1 MVVNLRTSGCAPAAL
16 AIAAL
21 MPSVTGCPAPAD
33 QPCAGLDYTDAGVT
47 REQYAPCAKAMIRK
61 LDEIWRDTQAAFNY
75 NLSDSERAR
84 GRQACLKASSELAR
98 LITQAGGTDRLTRLG
113 WADAELSQ
121 FNRDI
126 EHARNQYIVACLYG
140 DALGTTPSQID
151 GSHLEA
157 RHIADSLP

>member
-1 MVVNLRTSGCAPAAL
+1 MVVNLRTSRCAPAAL

-21 MPSVTGCPAPAD
+21 LPSVTGCSAPAD

-47 REQYAPCAKAMIRK
+47 REQYAPCAKAMTRK
-61 LDEIWRDTQAAFNY
+61 LDEVWRNTQDAFNY
-75 NLSDSERAR
+75 NLSDSERAL
-84 GRQACLKASSELAR
+84 GRQACLKTSSELAR
-98 LITQAGGTDRLTRLG
+98 LINQAGGTDRLTRLD

-126 EHARNQYIVACLYG
+126 EHARNQYVVACLYG
-140 DALGTTPSQID
+140 DALGMTPSQID
-151 GSHLEA
+151 GRHLEA